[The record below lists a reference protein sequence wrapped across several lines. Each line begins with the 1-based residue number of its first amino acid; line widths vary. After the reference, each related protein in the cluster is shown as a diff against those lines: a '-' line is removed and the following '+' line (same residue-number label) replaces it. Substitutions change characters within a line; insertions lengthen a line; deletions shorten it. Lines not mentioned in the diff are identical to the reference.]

1 MKKKKGFW
9 IQAKGKKAEIFIY
22 ETIGD
27 GWLGGISAKSFAKDL
42 RALGKVDEI
51 DVFISSDGGSVF
63 DGVSIYNQLKR
74 HSARVIT
81 NIDGIAASI
90 ASVIAMAGDEVY
102 MAANA
107 QMMIHKAW
115 TVTGGNADELRKQ
128 ADILDKIDEETIVA
142 TYVERSGMDTAEVLN
157 MLSDETWMSADDAK
171 EYGFIDD
178 ITAEVK
184 MAAYYDLSRFKKV
197 PPQLAEAM
205 QAMLDPNRPLSDAR
219 QDKIAKMNVALKKMK
234 L

>member
-1 MKKKKGFW
+1 MKNKKGFW
-9 IQAKGKKAEIFIY
+9 IQAKNKSAEIYIY

-27 GWLGGISAKSFAKDL
+27 GWLGGISAKSFAKELKD
-42 RALGKVDEI
+42 LGKVDDIE
-51 DVFISSDGGSVF
+51 VFISSDGGSVF

-74 HSARVIT
+74 HRARVIT

-102 MAANA
+102 MAENA

-115 TVTGGNADELRKQ
+115 TVTSGNADELRKQ
-128 ADILDKIDEETIVA
+128 ADILDQIDEDTIVK
-142 TYVERSGMDTAEVLN
+142 TYANRSGMDEGEISSL
-157 MLSDETWMSADDAK
+157 MSDETWMSSDEAK
-171 EYGFIDD
+171 EYGFIDG

-184 MAAYYDLSRFKKV
+184 MAAYYDLSKFKNV
-197 PPQLAEAM
+197 PAKLTEAM
-205 QAMLDPNRPLSDAR
+205 QAMLDPDRPLFDAR
-219 QDKIAKMNVALKKMK
+219 REKIAKMNVSLKKMK